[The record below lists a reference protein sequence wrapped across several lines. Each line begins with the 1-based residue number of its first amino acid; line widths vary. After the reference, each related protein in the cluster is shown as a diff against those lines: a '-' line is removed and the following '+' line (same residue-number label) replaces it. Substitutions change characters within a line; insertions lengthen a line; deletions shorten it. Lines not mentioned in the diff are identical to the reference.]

1 MMYIT
6 KDGYL
11 RTNVFEYAYIYEIG
25 EEAAGKII
33 EYAMANSVK
42 KSFEPYEYTLAGT
55 MVDIKDGFVYID
67 DSILCVKPSEG
78 MVFRVSLEDIRI
90 RRCVECGMIDVG
102 DLVVVTFRGGIAVED
117 GNLILDARSIDEGYL
132 SEGGGVAVPE

>member
-1 MMYIT
+1 M
-6 KDGYL
+6 
-11 RTNVFEYAYIYEIG
+11 
-25 EEAAGKII
+25 
-33 EYAMANSVK
+33 
-42 KSFEPYEYTLAGT
+42 
-55 MVDIKDGFVYID
+55 
-67 DSILCVKPSEG
+67 CVKPSEG

-90 RRCVECGMIDVG
+90 RRWLEYEHAGVDIG